1 MTAPGRT
8 LDGLKLHDFVH
19 ERFDDEIHTELSDKD
34 FAGLAQRIQAALLDR
49 YDNIEAG
56 TNPFSLIL
64 GDDTITFC
72 QPGSRGYVA
81 KRLCWVVNH

>member
-8 LDGLKLHDFVH
+8 LDGLKLHYFVH
-19 ERFDDEIHTELSDKD
+19 DRFDDEIHTELSDKD
-34 FAGLAQRIQAALLDR
+34 FAGLAQRIQEALLDR

-56 TNPFSLIL
+56 PDPFSIIL

-72 QPGSRGYVA
+72 QVGSRGHVA
-81 KRLCWVVNH
+81 KRLCWVAS